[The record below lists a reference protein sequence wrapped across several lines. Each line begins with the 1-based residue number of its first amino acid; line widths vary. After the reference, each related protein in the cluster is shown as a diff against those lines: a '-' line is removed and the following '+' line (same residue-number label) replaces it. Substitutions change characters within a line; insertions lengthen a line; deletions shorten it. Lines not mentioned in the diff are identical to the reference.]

1 MLDRF
6 KVPKEDQIRIS
17 QDSLRASVTAIFKK
31 MGLESEDA
39 ANGADVLV
47 TADLRGIETHG
58 VSNKMADYV
67 RMYTSNE
74 INPRPEW
81 RIVRESPGT
90 AVIDGDRG
98 LGIILGNKAMSLAI
112 EKARSVGVGIV
123 TIYNSAHLGAVG
135 HFSMQAANEGMVG
148 MCGTALGLGIHPWSG
163 AEAGDK
169 SYIHRGSGR
178 RRTASAVR
186 RCNISRG
193 RQQTP
198 ASGPRWGR
206 SSPWMG
212 RIQRRHAYYGK
223 RPSSRARRIPH
234 ATHRRHSRAGLT

>member
-74 INPRPEW
+74 IKPRPEW

-90 AVIDGDRG
+90 AVI
-98 LGIILGNKAMSLAI
+98 GNRESAFSW
-112 EKARSVGVGIV
+112 RR
-123 TIYNSAHLGAVG
+123 NSH
-135 HFSMQAANEGMVG
+135 
-148 MCGTALGLGIHPWSG
+148 
-163 AEAGDK
+163 
-169 SYIHRGSGR
+169 
-178 RRTASAVR
+178 
-186 RCNISRG
+186 NI
-193 RQQTP
+193 
-198 ASGPRWGR
+198 
-206 SSPWMG
+206 
-212 RIQRRHAYYGK
+212 
-223 RPSSRARRIPH
+223 
-234 ATHRRHSRAGLT
+234 